1 MKTRKNPED
10 FIMIDKLNPFENP
23 ITITCESATTISF
36 KKLKSFQGSLK
47 KLTVKNRDK
56 LMRSILKEG
65 FMCPVFVWVKEGVIY
80 LLDGHQRRLT
90 LKYMESKGWEIPDI
104 PIVYINAKN
113 EKEARRKLLKITSQ
127 YGEFEKDELND
138 WLDDLD
144 KEDKEDLRLVDKE
157 LKLFLSDVDK
167 TEKINIP
174 VVCPHCGEII
184 D

>member
-1 MKTRKNPED
+1 
-10 FIMIDKLNPFENP
+10 MIDELNPFENP
-23 ITITCESATTISF
+23 VRITCKSAGRIPF
-36 KKLKSFQGSLK
+36 EKLQAFQGSLK
-47 KLTVKNRDK
+47 KLTVKNRDR

-65 FMCPVFVWVKEGVIY
+65 FMCPVFVWEGTEL

-90 LKYMESKGWEIPDI
+90 LKYMQSKGWEIPDI
-104 PIVYINAKN
+104 PLDYIEAKT
-113 EKEARRKLLKITSQ
+113 EKEARRKVLKITSQ

-167 TEKINIP
+167 TEKVKVP
-174 VVCPHCGEII
+174 MVCPHCGEII
-184 D
+184 E

>member
-1 MKTRKNPED
+1 
-10 FIMIDKLNPFENP
+10 MIDELNPFENP
-23 ITITCESATTISF
+23 ILITCQSAEVISF
-36 KKLKSFQGSLK
+36 KNLQSFQGSLK
-47 KLTVKNRDK
+47 KLTVKNRNK
-56 LMRSILKEG
+56 LMKSILKEG
-65 FMCPVFVWVKEGVIY
+65 FMCPVFVWKHKGIIY

-90 LKYMESKGWEIPDI
+90 LKFMESKGWEIPDI
-104 PIVYINAKN
+104 PIDYIKAKT

-127 YGEFEKDELND
+127 YGEFDKDELNE
-138 WLDDLD
+138 WLDELD

-167 TEKINIP
+167 TEKIKSP